1 MKHYILSFIKLP
13 TFWIML
19 SLMLV
24 LPIFNILQNL
34 EYSFKTNYT
43 TLTNFNFFNTPYY
56 HWIAGDDSSGRDVLF
71 FFLLP
76 LFVSIPATSMLISNQ
91 KSGYHYYARYRLQTR
106 KYYNSFLSVALL
118 IGAVVPFLVLLF
130 NFLALF
136 LVWPNILPLASAFS
150 DMGRD
155 GTTFMFP
162 ALFFNHP
169 FWAVMVNILLIS
181 LYGSLYAVISITFSL
196 FISHTF
202 ICILI
207 PFALQL
213 LIGLIASVYPLTSI
227 TPAEFL
233 CLSVNTIRPSPMYLF
248 LIPLVLILICCF
260 IYRKRVHNYV

>member
-34 EYSFKTNYT
+34 DYSFKTNYT
-43 TLTNFNFFNTPYY
+43 TVTNFNFFNTPYY
-56 HWIAGDDSSGRDVLF
+56 HWIAGDDNSGRATLF

-76 LFVSIPATSMLISNQ
+76 LLVSIPATSLLISNQ
-91 KSGYHYYARYRLQTR
+91 KSGYHYYARYRLQTK
-106 KYYNSFLSVALL
+106 KYYNSFLSAALL

-136 LVWPNILPLASAFS
+136 LVWPNTLPLASAFS
-150 DMGRD
+150 DMGIFGRS
-155 GTTFMFP
+155 FMFP

-169 FWAVMVNILLIS
+169 FWAIMVNILLIS
-181 LYGSLYAVISITFSL
+181 LYGSLCAVISITCSL

-213 LIGLIASVYPLTSI
+213 LIGFIASIFPFTAI

-233 CLSVNTIRPSPMYLF
+233 CLSVHTTRPSSMYLF
-248 LIPLVLILICCF
+248 VIPLVLILFCCF
-260 IYRKRVHNYV
+260 IYRKRVHYYV